1 MLEEQLAKYRSD
13 KAELQRQST
22 KYLEERDNFKL
33 EVKEMVDVKNKI
45 EREKNY
51 QNFTNKEIINKLN
64 T

>member
-1 MLEEQLAKYRSD
+1 MLEEQLAKYRAD

-22 KYLEERDNFKL
+22 KYLEERDNFMV

-51 QNFTNKEIINKLN
+51 QNVTNKEIINKLN

>member
-1 MLEEQLAKYRSD
+1 M
-13 KAELQRQST
+13 
-22 KYLEERDNFKL
+22 EERDNYRL

-51 QNFTNKEIINKLN
+51 LNVTNKESINKLN

>member
-1 MLEEQLAKYRSD
+1 MLEEQLAKYRAD

-22 KYLEERDNFKL
+22 KYLEERDNFKV

-51 QNFTNKEIINKLN
+51 QNVTNKEIINKLN

>member
-1 MLEEQLAKYRSD
+1 MLEEQLVKYRAD
-13 KAELQRQST
+13 KAELQRQSS
-22 KYLEERDNFKL
+22 KYLEDRDVYRS

-51 QNFTNKEIINKLN
+51 LNVTNKEIINKLN

>member
-1 MLEEQLAKYRSD
+1 MLEEQLAKYRAD

-22 KYLEERDNFKL
+22 KYLEERDSFKV

-51 QNFTNKEIINKLN
+51 QNVTNKEIINKLN

>member
-1 MLEEQLAKYRSD
+1 MLEEQLVKYRTD
-13 KAELQRQST
+13 KAELQRQSS
-22 KYLEERDNFKL
+22 KFLEERDIYRS

-51 QNFTNKEIINKLN
+51 LNVTNKEIINKLN